1 MNCSRMSPLAKS
13 EASSIMALVL
23 LSRKF
28 WVKMQVF
35 SISLFLYFSSFIFS
49 FNILQSFLPSIFP
62 LPLPPFSFLPFF
74 IKFPTIFPPLSKLT
88 LFIVSMLINYTKT
101 NNPSEFQII
110 GNLPFN
116 IAPCFQNNW
125 TFSKNLSGITE

>member
-1 MNCSRMSPLAKS
+1 MNCSRMSPMAKS
-13 EASSIMALVL
+13 EASSIMVLVL

-88 LFIVSMLINYTKT
+88 LFIVSMLINYTKLIT
-101 NNPSEFQII
+101 QVSSKLLVIYLSTLHHASKTI
-110 GNLPFN
+110 GPFRK
-116 IAPCFQNNW
+116 ICQ
-125 TFSKNLSGITE
+125 E